1 MGLIERRKL
10 WKNPCYVEQRLFVK
24 LLVWLSYSLHRIDS
38 TTSAVM
44 WYSLDC
50 IQYYRHYYDTM
61 IQYLK
66 NQVDW
71 KFIKNQFKIIKP
83 ALLAAVVFVKII
95 SQYFIGVETDWIVSS
110 GSLFGVWQKRQ
121 GRERQITVCFPV
133 MSAFPYKVKMMDR
146 ALLGW
151 LFFFSP
157 LNQGICSCP

>member
-24 LLVWLSYSLHRIDS
+24 LLVWLSYSLHWKDS

-44 WYSLDC
+44 WYSLGC
-50 IQYYRHYYDTM
+50 IQSRQTHYYDTM

-71 KFIKNQFKIIKP
+71 KLVKNQFKIIKP
-83 ALLAAVVFVKII
+83 ALFAAVVFVKII

-110 GSLFGVWQKRQ
+110 AALFGVWQKRQ

-133 MSAFPYKVKMMDR
+133 TPTFPYKVKMMDR

-151 LFFFSP
+151 LVFSP
-157 LNQGICSCP
+157 LNQGTCSCP